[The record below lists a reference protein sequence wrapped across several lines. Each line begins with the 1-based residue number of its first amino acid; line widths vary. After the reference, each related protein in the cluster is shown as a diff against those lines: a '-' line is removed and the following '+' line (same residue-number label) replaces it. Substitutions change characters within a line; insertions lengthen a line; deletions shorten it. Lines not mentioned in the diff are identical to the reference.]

1 MMNRIV
7 HIALVAL
14 AATAGAATV
23 PQRSAADYVFVTPVL
38 TNHIRGVVI
47 DVTNAYG
54 VIRSEDVDWFREA
67 MYERI
72 SLKSGHIARGSG
84 VGAPVKRGDLP
95 LGILS
100 DFWNG
105 FPRGTDDGWLD
116 PSAPI
121 HDGVRLYGYDAAP
134 VTNVYTRARASI
146 VGTVTNAVSV
156 ITMPMT
162 NGTTSVYTNQWSARF
177 DPIVNE
183 TVTNVHAWTSLD
195 YCLPAGAGI
204 FGGLTN
210 TPYGDR
216 AAYTGIGH
224 APTIAAL
231 SNMCERLRGTKRL
244 ADVGYWP
251 TNRLVTV
258 SRERLG
264 ETVYPPSTNA
274 YGSIVYALSTHTQ
287 TNGWSSSDETRSDPG
302 LLYIYTR
309 FDSALCTTG
318 GASRVAV
325 EALYAD
331 VHFTYSYSDD
341 RNPASDI
348 YISTNAVVRLADPVL
363 DLTGPCARVTVSY
376 DAKAVC
382 SAVASASGLP
392 AVPSSGV
399 AYVPENGISLG
410 WSVAEPVFNII
421 YSVTPYAKLP
431 DW

>member
-162 NGTTSVYTNQWSARF
+162 NGTTSVYTNQWSASL

-216 AAYTGIGH
+216 TAYTGIGH

-231 SNMCERLRGTKRL
+231 SNMCERLRYTRRL
-244 ADVGYWP
+244 ADVGEWP
-251 TNRLVTV
+251 TNRFTTV
-258 SRERLG
+258 VRERIN
-264 ETVYPPSTNA
+264 ETVYPPSTNSWGA
-274 YGSIVYALSTHTQ
+274 IEYSLSAHTQ
-287 TNGWSSSDETRSDPG
+287 TNGYGSAGETRSVPG
-302 LLYIYTR
+302 VLYIYTR
-309 FDSALCTTG
+309 FDSDLCTTG

-331 VHFTYSYSDD
+331 VTFGYSYSDD
-341 RNPASDI
+341 RNPSADI
-348 YISTNAVVRLADPVL
+348 FIYTNAVVRLAGPGL
-363 DLTGPCARVTVSY
+363 DLSGPGARVTVQY

-382 SAVASASGLP
+382 SAVAAAAGLP
-392 AVPSSGV
+392 SVPSAGV
-399 AYVPENGISLG
+399 GYVAENGIGIS
-410 WSVAEPVFNII
+410 WSVYEPVFNII
-421 YSVTPYAKLP
+421 YSVTPAASLP